1 MSRSGGTGEGVLEK
15 DSVTQ
20 FSFSPVYKIMKS
32 RTKLVD
38 LEWLESNFPCMQ
50 ACPVHTQAGRYVS
63 LIAEGR
69 YEDAYRYA
77 RAPNPFA
84 SVCGRVC
91 GHPCET
97 ACRRGQLDAP
107 ISIRALKRFVTEK
120 YGPESRH
127 PIDVFAERP
136 QITRPEKVAIIGSGP
151 AGLSAAHDLALL
163 GYPVTVFE
171 AAPVPGGMMHLG
183 IPEYRLPR
191 DVLNAQVREILD
203 LGPELRLNSRLGKD
217 FSLAD
222 LRAQGYQAI
231 LLAFGLHRS
240 RDLMIPGN
248 DLDGVVKGVDFLL
261 NVNLGYRFQIGKRV
275 VVIGG
280 GNVAIDVARSALRRQ
295 QQLTL
300 EALSTS
306 LLPDSLNQ
314 SELDVA
320 MKELMDVSRQA
331 LRMGAREV
339 HLVCL
344 ESREEMPAFE
354 EEIEEGME
362 EGLKIHPSLGPK
374 AFVGKDG
381 KLQGLQTIHCTS
393 VFDANHRFNPTFEAG
408 TESVISCD
416 TAILAIGQAS
426 DLSFLTPEDGVETT
440 RQGIIKIDP
449 NTLMSTAPGI
459 FAAGDIAFG
468 PRLIISA
475 VADGKKAAEEIDRYL
490 QGAAWK
496 PKPRYVQIT
505 VLDHHQMAEEF
516 DEYSRLSV
524 PVIPI
529 DRRTG
534 IAEVEAGYTEQQARR
549 EASRCLKCWINTIF
563 EGNEAEGTEC
573 ILCGGCVDVCP
584 ENCLSL
590 VPLSQFQFN
599 EENKSRLLAEQ
610 VFHLDELQHLTAAD
624 LPSDEGSVMVKDETI
639 CIRCGLCAERCPAKT
654 ITMEAFEAFNF
665 DPEVTPVEKILI
677 RA

>member
-1 MSRSGGTGEGVLEK
+1 MKPRS
-15 DSVTQ
+15 
-20 FSFSPVYKIMKS
+20 
-32 RTKLVD
+32 KLVD
-38 LEWLESNFPCMQ
+38 LDWLESNFPCMQ

-69 YEDAYRYA
+69 YEEAYRYA
-77 RAPNPFA
+77 RLPNPFA
-84 SVCGRVC
+84 SICGRVC

-97 ACRRGQLDAP
+97 ACRRGEYDSP
-107 ISIRALKRFVTEK
+107 ISIRALKRFVTER
-120 YGPESRH
+120 YGPESRN
-127 PIDVFAERP
+127 PIDVFPEKP
-136 QITRPEKVAIIGSGP
+136 TVTHPTEKVAVIGSGP

-191 DVLNAQVREILD
+191 DVLSAQIREILD
-203 LGPELRLNSRLGKD
+203 LGPELRVNARLGKD
-217 FSLAD
+217 FTLPD
-222 LRAQGYQAI
+222 LRALDFKAI

-280 GNVAIDVARSALRRQ
+280 GNVAIDVARSALRQQ

-300 EALSTS
+300 EALSSS
-306 LLPDSLNQ
+306 LLPDSLSQ

-354 EEIEEGME
+354 EEIEEGTE

-374 AFVGKDG
+374 AFVGKNG
-381 KLQGLQTIHCTS
+381 KLAGLDTIRCTS
-393 VFDANHRFNPTFEAG
+393 VFDANHRFSPTFEAG
-408 TESVISCD
+408 TETVIPCD

-426 DLSFLTPEDGVETT
+426 DLSFLTPADGVETT
-440 RQGIIKIDP
+440 RQGTIKIDP
-449 NTLMSTAPGI
+449 QTLMSTAPGI

-490 QGAAWK
+490 RGPAWK
-496 PKPRYVQIT
+496 PRPKYVQIT
-505 VLDHHQMAEEF
+505 VLDHHEMAESY

-524 PVIPI
+524 PVIPL

-534 IAEVEAGYTEQQARR
+534 VAEVETGFTEVQAQA
-549 EASRCLKCWINTIF
+549 EATRCLQCWINTIF
-563 EGNEAEGTEC
+563 DGNEAEGTEC

-584 ENCLSL
+584 ENCFKL
-590 VPLSQFQFN
+590 VPLDQFN
-599 EENKSRLLAEQ
+599 FTEQ
-610 VFHLDELQHLTAAD
+610 DKAKLKTESEFHWNTLQHLAPED
-624 LPSDEGSVMVKDETI
+624 LPSSEGSVMVKDETI
-639 CIRCGLCAERCPAKT
+639 CIRCGLCAERCPAGT
-654 ITMEAFEAFNF
+654 ITMEAFEVF
-665 DPEVTPVEKILI
+665 DRDPDEVAVTAK
-677 RA
+677 A

>member
-1 MSRSGGTGEGVLEK
+1 MKPRS
-15 DSVTQ
+15 
-20 FSFSPVYKIMKS
+20 
-32 RTKLVD
+32 KLVD
-38 LEWLESNFPCMQ
+38 LDWLESNFPCMQ

-69 YEDAYRYA
+69 YEEAYRYA
-77 RAPNPFA
+77 RLPNPFA
-84 SVCGRVC
+84 SICGRVC

-97 ACRRGQLDAP
+97 ACRRGEYDSP
-107 ISIRALKRFVTEK
+107 ISIRDLKRFVTER
-120 YGPESRH
+120 YGPESRN
-127 PIDVFAERP
+127 PIDVFPEKP
-136 QITRPEKVAIIGSGP
+136 TVTHPTEKVAVIGSGP

-191 DVLNAQVREILD
+191 DVLSAQIREILD
-203 LGPELRLNSRLGKD
+203 LGPELRVNARLGKD
-217 FSLAD
+217 FTLPD
-222 LRAQGYQAI
+222 LRALDFKAI

-280 GNVAIDVARSALRRQ
+280 GNVAIDVARSALRQQ

-300 EALSTS
+300 EALSSS
-306 LLPDSLNQ
+306 LLPDSLSQ

-354 EEIEEGME
+354 EEIEEGTE

-374 AFVGKDG
+374 AFVGKNG
-381 KLQGLQTIHCTS
+381 KLAGLDTIRCTS
-393 VFDANHRFNPTFEAG
+393 VFDANHRFSPTFEAG
-408 TESVISCD
+408 TETVIPCD

-426 DLSFLTPEDGVETT
+426 DLSFLTPADGVETT
-440 RQGIIKIDP
+440 RQGTIKIDP
-449 NTLMSTAPGI
+449 QTLMSTAPGI

-490 QGAAWK
+490 RGPAWK
-496 PKPRYVQIT
+496 PRPKYVQIT
-505 VLDHHQMAEEF
+505 VLDHHEMAESY

-524 PVIPI
+524 PVIPL

-534 IAEVEAGYTEQQARR
+534 VAEVETGFTEVQAQA
-549 EASRCLKCWINTIF
+549 EATRCLQCWINTIF
-563 EGNEAEGTEC
+563 DGNEAEGTEC

-584 ENCLSL
+584 ENCFKL
-590 VPLSQFQFN
+590 VPLDQFN
-599 EENKSRLLAEQ
+599 FTEQ
-610 VFHLDELQHLTAAD
+610 DKAKLKTESEFHWNTLQHLAPED
-624 LPSDEGSVMVKDETI
+624 LPSSEGSVMVKDETI
-639 CIRCGLCAERCPAKT
+639 CIRCGLCAERCPAGT
-654 ITMEAFEAFNF
+654 ITMEAFEVF
-665 DPEVTPVEKILI
+665 DRDPDEVAVTAK
-677 RA
+677 A